1 MEYDVPSHSLTIA
14 PESFLQPKELPERRI
29 LSQHSQTLSLSHSI
43 AAFPRRARRRT
54 RQADL
59 RQQAFDLSQALAYLG
74 CVDRGDVVERERE
87 ERLHGGRGSSL
98 PGWEIRKKKMGICR
112 TLSAEDGYLVNV
124 GVVAA
129 RRLGTCG

>member
-1 MEYDVPSHSLTIA
+1 LDVPSHSLTIA
-14 PESFLQPKELPERRI
+14 LESFLQTEELSERRI
-29 LSQHSQTLSLSHSI
+29 LPQHTQALSLSHSI
-43 AAFPRRARRRT
+43 TAFPRRARRRT

-98 PGWEIRKKKMGICR
+98 PAWMGNPK
-112 TLSAEDGYLVNV
+112 EDGDL
-124 GVVAA
+124 AHFE
-129 RRLGTCG
+129 RRGWVSRQCWGRGS